1 MEKKVMLITGASGGM
16 GKHMVEWFK
25 NKNLKLVL
33 HYRDH
38 APSLESSEDVLLLK
52 ADLREPEQIEVLI
65 DSAINKFGRID
76 WLINNAGISRSAMSW
91 KTELEA
97 WEETMAVNLTAP
109 FLISK
114 KIIPGMRERRYG
126 RIINVS
132 SVVAQAGAIGTA
144 AYAASKAGLIGL
156 TRTQSKELAASD
168 ITVNAL
174 ALGYF
179 SAGMIGDVPE
189 ELREEIVKTI
199 PMKRLGDPNTVC
211 KTIEWLLS
219 DESAYVT
226 GQVINLNGG
235 MYA

>member
-16 GKHMVEWFK
+16 GKHLVDWFK
-25 NKNLKLVL
+25 DKNYRLVL
-33 HYRDH
+33 HYHEH
-38 APSLESSEDVLLLK
+38 APSVDPSDDIIILK
-52 ADLREPEQIEVLI
+52 ADLR
-65 DSAINKFGRID
+65 DSAQIDDLVNAAISRFGKID
-76 WLINNAGISRSAMSW
+76 LLINNAGISRSAMSW
-91 KTELEA
+91 KTDLEA
-97 WEETMAVNLTAP
+97 WDETIAVNLTAP
-109 FLISK
+109 FHISK
-114 KIIPGMRERRYG
+114 KVIPGMRERKYG
-126 RIINVS
+126 RIINIS

-156 TRTQSKELAASD
+156 TKTQAKELAGAD

-179 SAGMIGDVPE
+179 NTGMIGDVPE
-189 ELREEIVKTI
+189 ELREEIIKTI
-199 PMKRLGDPNTVC
+199 PMKQLGDPHTVC